1 MASTGRHRLTE
12 AWAETAPSTSKLA
25 GLAGQPQPRD
35 QQTFGGTDGLL
46 QPLRHNIRL
55 RKNIDQDCG
64 GRARGSRKRQA
75 LPPRLKRDD
84 DIFSTSIAALP
95 SDLLVH
101 IFSHLD
107 VKAHRFVLPL
117 VCRQWND
124 LLARPLGL
132 WNHVDVDFA
141 EEVQTGTS
149 ASVPLL
155 QAGSPVTQPSGGFAI
170 VRQDSITRW
179 LHRRAAAVRSLR
191 LRGSGDLE
199 GALVPV
205 TDRPQPQEYLE
216 PPRIHDFNRFG
227 LATILTTVVVS
238 LEELVIERCYDLI
251 TTAAF
256 RAMGGCKKL
265 KVLSLKGIRSVLDV
279 EDFEAIAA
287 LRQLEELVL
296 DCDQPPEPEPGTEE
310 IKWGLPEFPEGML
323 HLVNMTHLTLSC
335 HYGIT
340 ELPAGITSLNKLE
353 VLNLDFCTLSALPA
367 VLGELTA
374 LTTLDVEGNLYLG
387 DSFRGATT
395 PTGAATPAFAA
406 PPFPLDLEGLQSLR
420 YLNLNSC
427 GLTAIPSVLST
438 LRNLETLDLE
448 DNDLAVSLPEW
459 HLSSSLGYL
468 SRLQCLN
475 LAQCRLESV
484 PAQVEKLSSL
494 RILDL
499 TNNRIGNEGLPMSL
513 ARLPHL
519 RAIGLKKNALTTV
532 PRVLGYM
539 RSLQEIYLEDN
550 ADLQVNAPLDF
561 LLDLPNLRSVM
572 IGKQSGSWSPCSMLY
587 MTDFMMKLM
596 AQHPTKNILRISCPG
611 HNATPFDEEDAA
623 T

>member
-1 MASTGRHRLTE
+1 M
-12 AWAETAPSTSKLA
+12 PSTSAAEWVA
-25 GLAGQPQPRD
+25 GPRD
-35 QQTFGGTDGLL
+35 QQTFSGGDL
-46 QPLRHNIRL
+46 QLPSIRRNIRL
-55 RKNIDQDCG
+55 RKGPAPDCL
-64 GRARGSRKRQA
+64 GRARGSRKWQA
-75 LPPRLKRDD
+75 LPPRLAQDLPD
-84 DIFSTSIAALP
+84 QVLATSIAALP

-101 IFSHLD
+101 IFGHLD
-107 VKAHRFVLPL
+107 LKAHRFVLPL

-124 LLARPLGL
+124 LLARPLAL

-141 EEVQTGTS
+141 EEVLTVSS

-155 QAGSPVTQPSGGFAI
+155 QAGNPVAQPSSGLAI

-179 LHRRAAAVRSLR
+179 LQRRAMAVRSLR

-205 TDRPQPQEYLE
+205 TERPQPAEVLE
-216 PPRIHDFNRFG
+216 HPRIHDFNRFG
-227 LATILTTVVVS
+227 LATILTTVVMS
-238 LEELVIERCYDLI
+238 LEELVVERCYDLI

-256 RAMGGCKKL
+256 RAMGSCKKL

-296 DCDQPPEPEPGTEE
+296 DCDQPPEPEAGSEE

-340 ELPAGITSLNKLE
+340 ELPAGITTLNKLE

-395 PTGAATPAFAA
+395 PTTATAPAFAP
-406 PPFPLDLEGLQSLR
+406 PPFPLDLAGLQSLR

-427 GLTAIPSVLST
+427 GLTTIPTVLST

-448 DNDLAVSLPEW
+448 DNDLNTALPEW
-459 HLSSSLGYL
+459 ELSSSLGFL

-475 LAQCRLESV
+475 LAQCKLVAV
-484 PAQVEKLSSL
+484 PNQVEKLLSL

-499 TNNRIGNEGLPMSL
+499 TNNCITDDGLPMCLS
-513 ARLPHL
+513 RLPHL

-539 RSLQEIYLEDN
+539 HSLQEIYLEDN
-550 ADLQVNAPLDF
+550 LDLEITAPLDF
-561 LLDLPNLRSVM
+561 LVELPNLRSVLM
-572 IGKQSGSWSPCSMLY
+572 GKQTGSWTPLSMFL
-587 MTDFMMKLM
+587 MMDFSTKLM
-596 AQHPTKNILRISCPG
+596 KRHPKRTVLRMSCLG
-611 HNATPFDEEDAA
+611 HNAAPSDDD
-623 T
+623 